1 MDSPLGEGALFE
13 RRREFAG
20 DSALEQAG
28 FELVVPPSFSQ
39 LPGPVERGFQ
49 SARRI
54 ARAFSRGTIGSN
66 PLSRS
71 GQSGDRASPLGLSE
85 KIQRTFASGTY
96 SSNSAC
102 SSGASREVRNDLRR
116 SCRTRCS
123 VRLRSPLST
132 AAAEISSRRFRVAHH
147 HGFCPQQLAVP

>member
-71 GQSGDRASPLGLSE
+71 GQSGDRASPLGLRE

-102 SSGASREVRNDLRR
+102 SSVESASRGNSPS
-116 SCRTRCS
+116 SCRE
-123 VRLRSPLST
+123 VG
-132 AAAEISSRRFRVAHH
+132 RFPRVCADR
-147 HGFCPQQLAVP
+147 AVSQMVKNGEGVVG